1 MSYGPKRIKKQI
13 PDTRR
18 MALVMMGVVGVVIL
32 LLLAGIY
39 RQRSASDFYG
49 SHDAL
54 IRIGDDDIN
63 YISEHASKNGRK
75 DNGGKTSGNAEG
87 KGGSAADG
95 NSENGRAGSTNG
107 RNGSVNDAD
116 DSGNGTNSGVPDRY
130 ELDVNCIPQLPELP
144 GGCEPVTLTMVL
156 NYLGIQVDKYLITDQ
171 YLPKGAIGETDPSEA
186 FVGDP
191 YDAYGA
197 YGCYA
202 PVIVNAANRF
212 FKDNEYGYVAVD
224 ISETDMNEL
233 IEQYVYKYRRPAIV
247 WASKNMEE
255 MYPTAVWF
263 VNGREIIWRH
273 NNHCMALSGWD
284 EENYIVADPLSGVC
298 RYGKALFENRYI
310 QNHMNAVF
318 IMTAEEY
325 AQYAASEP

>member
-49 SHDAL
+49 PHDAL

-95 NSENGRAGSTNG
+95 NGENGRDGSTNG
-107 RNGSVNDAD
+107 RNGSENGAD
-116 DSGNGTNSGVPDRY
+116 GYTNGRGGSGNGANSGVPDRFNR
-130 ELDVNCIPQLPELP
+130 DVDCIPQLPELP

-171 YLPKGAIGETDPSEA
+171 
-186 FVGDP
+186 
-191 YDAYGA
+191 
-197 YGCYA
+197 
-202 PVIVNAANRF
+202 
-212 FKDNEYGYVAVD
+212 
-224 ISETDMNEL
+224 
-233 IEQYVYKYRRPAIV
+233 
-247 WASKNMEE
+247 
-255 MYPTAVWF
+255 
-263 VNGREIIWRH
+263 
-273 NNHCMALSGWD
+273 
-284 EENYIVADPLSGVC
+284 
-298 RYGKALFENRYI
+298 
-310 QNHMNAVF
+310 
-318 IMTAEEY
+318 
-325 AQYAASEP
+325 